1 METDRTRDTRKNGSA
16 LGLALSASSAHTSGT
31 EDEEATAGSGSGA
44 KASPRAW
51 RRRAWTAWGGS
62 KKQAKDSP
70 VGPASEKQTNDS
82 GGSGS
87 TQGGVAVCA
96 AFHAERSAAQLP
108 VPEGEREF

>member
-1 METDRTRDTRKNGSA
+1 METDRTRDTRKNGSV

-31 EDEEATAGSGSGA
+31 EDEEATAGSGGGA

-70 VGPASEKQTNDS
+70 VPASEKQTNDS

-87 TQGGVAVCA
+87 QGVAVCA

>member
-1 METDRTRDTRKNGSA
+1 METDRTRDTRKNGSV

-31 EDEEATAGSGSGA
+31 EDEEATAGSGSGS

-51 RRRAWTAWGGS
+51 RHAWTAWGGS

-70 VGPASEKQTNDS
+70 VPASEKQTNDS

-87 TQGGVAVCA
+87 HQGGGAVCA

>member
-1 METDRTRDTRKNGSA
+1 METDRTRDTRKNGSV
-16 LGLALSASSAHTSGT
+16 LGLALSASSAHTTRGT
-31 EDEEATAGSGSGA
+31 EDEEATAGSGSGS

-51 RRRAWTAWGGS
+51 RRAWTAWGGS

-70 VGPASEKQTNDS
+70 VPANEKQTNDS

-87 TQGGVAVCA
+87 QGVAVCA